1 MEKNKKKAKR
11 FRIKTTKKIVLLSIF
26 FLLIFITSGCVSY
39 YKYPTPTDLPS
50 KMFVRVEGTLESYSK
65 NVDMNRHKSVG
76 LYGIEVLIHCDY
88 SKHPNYNEW
97 VTKYNLKETY
107 SDASEKFSDHYF
119 YKLNNA
125 CYEQIKD
132 GFPLGEFTALGISE
146 DLYFF
151 YKARENYEESMRQ
164 SIDNFNKMKQIFY
177 NSKDFETLKELSK
190 QSFVVYI
197 RIAEHEPNYES
208 YDD

>member
-1 MEKNKKKAKR
+1 MEKNKKKAKC

-26 FLLIFITSGCVSY
+26 FLLIFITSSCVSY

-50 KMFVRVEGTLESYSK
+50 KMFIDIVGTLESYSK
-65 NVDMNRHKSVG
+65 NFDMNRQKSVD
-76 LYGIEVLIHCDY
+76 LYGIRVRIRCDY

-97 VTKYNLKETY
+97 VTKYNLKEKHSGIDY
-107 SDASEKFSDHYF
+107 NYF
-119 YKLNNA
+119 NKLNNA

-132 GFPLGEFTALGISE
+132 GFPLGEFTALSTSE
-146 DLYFF
+146 DLHFI
-151 YKARENYEESMRQ
+151 YKASENHEESMKQ
-164 SIDNFNKMKQIFY
+164 SIDNFYKMKQIFY

-197 RIAEHEPNYES
+197 SIVELEPNYEG
-208 YDD
+208 YEYLG